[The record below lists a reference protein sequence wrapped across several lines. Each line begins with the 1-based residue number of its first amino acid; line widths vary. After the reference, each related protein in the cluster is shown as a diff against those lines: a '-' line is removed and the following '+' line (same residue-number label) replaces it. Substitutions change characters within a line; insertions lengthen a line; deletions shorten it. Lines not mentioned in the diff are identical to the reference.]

1 MPPPTFKS
9 MTTELENVQILK
21 ENEKITKFEFSGEYA
36 SELETG
42 GEKVENSLD
51 SVPRADISAEVN
63 KLLKKLND
71 PDWKVRRE
79 GIDNLEV
86 LLVGNN
92 SRVSINGLGELIS
105 TLKARLIEKNKN
117 LSKGFIV
124 FTGHL
129 AESVGKD
136 MKIHAKTLLLPLIGN
151 LSDKQGF
158 IRTDTLAS
166 MDRFAETVG
175 AETVINTAAPFLSQ
189 ESPEM
194 RLELLNWILKY
205 SDSLNKVDL
214 KPFSNVILSCLLDR
228 SKEIRASAEIFF
240 EKIISIIGVNEFR
253 NKILDLK
260 PAAIQQLKPIL
271 TKYELDKPQEAPQA
285 NKKGEKEGTKDKKK
299 ITQIQII
306 KKETLSAKNSEKSFK
321 IFNGGEKNELADQ
334 ARNQLQ
340 FTQALETEPSFNS
353 GELEQVQPPNK
364 QVFELDCM
372 ICVDAK
378 NFKIRRISQELSNP
392 WPSDELIEDLVSQ
405 FVIDMKEVIVD
416 ELHKKLFSL
425 DFRKHLEA
433 CENLKKACKLEPK
446 NICEISDLIV
456 KWGFIRTWGN
466 SNTQIV
472 TQIFSLFYCLLSVLD
487 QFSCSL
493 YDFEANLLLGCCKE
507 VYSQISSASFLLEVI
522 EIMGR
527 VYYPEKIM
535 NFFFY
540 NLSNK
545 STGSYKSN
553 LLELILKLFQKVPQ
567 NVLPILAM
575 MPEYKDSLNL
585 LTLLQQHHSNEI
597 LMIAGFKV
605 DLQQS
610 MNFSDISS
618 IMKSS
623 EGDVS
628 VRKLDASGFKCSES
642 QSKYKQLREK
652 THELRE
658 KVQVHESQSEK
669 SLESSNKSGI
679 SNISEPKQTK
689 IANITEDSFYQALKS
704 LRTGNITQKIEM
716 LLMIND
722 VTINLNEKEDMKK
735 ILLNN
740 SENLGFTLLET
751 LKESFEKRKSTPNQ
765 FIQYFLNM
773 VHKLFSLKTFVGSL
787 KIGILASFTE
797 EMIERLLSEDEN
809 KNSSSNNTY
818 DFIKLL
824 NSIMLRMLENSN
836 INDMFG
842 VLLDLLIKYRRAGV
856 YSKILGLNIKCILKL
871 TKSIETLAKEL
882 NSEMILLKYIFF

>member
-1 MPPPTFKS
+1 M
-9 MTTELENVQILK
+9 QILK
-21 ENEKITKFEFSGEYA
+21 ENEKITKFEFSGEYS
-36 SELETG
+36 SELEAG
-42 GEKVENSLD
+42 GEKLENSLD
-51 SVPRADISAEVN
+51 SVPRADVSAEVN

-71 PDWKVRRE
+71 ADWKVRRE

-92 SRVSINGLGELIS
+92 SRVSLSGLGDLIS

-136 MKIHAKTLLLPLIGN
+136 IKIHAKTLLLPLIGN

-166 MDRFAETVG
+166 MDKFAETVG
-175 AETVINTAAPFLSQ
+175 PETVINTAAPFLSQ

-240 EKIISIIGVNEFR
+240 DKIISIIGANEFR

-271 TKYELDKPQEAPQA
+271 TKYELDKPQEANQT
-285 NKKGEKEGTKDKKK
+285 NKKSDSKDKKK
-299 ITQIQII
+299 NSQIQII
-306 KKETLSAKNSEKSFK
+306 KKEILSAKNSEKSFK
-321 IFNGGEKNELADQ
+321 IFNAGEKIELVDQ
-334 ARNQLQ
+334 SRNQSHI
-340 FTQALETEPSFNS
+340 TQTLETEPNYNS
-353 GELEQVQPPNK
+353 GEIEQTQPPNK
-364 QVFELDCM
+364 QVFEMDCL
-372 ICVDAK
+372 IIVDAK
-378 NFKIRRISQELSNP
+378 NFKIKRISEELSNP
-392 WPSDELIEDLVSQ
+392 WPSDELIEDFVNQ

-446 NICEISDLIV
+446 NICEISDLII

-466 SNTQIV
+466 SNAQIV

-493 YDFEANLLLGCCKE
+493 YDFEANLMLGCFKE
-507 VYSQISSASFLLEVI
+507 VYSQIASASFLLEVI
-522 EIMGR
+522 EIMRR

-545 STGSYKSN
+545 STGFYKSN

-585 LTLLQQHHSNEI
+585 LTLLQQQHSNEI

-623 EGDVS
+623 ESDAS
-628 VRKLDASGFKCSES
+628 LRKLDTTGFKFNES

-658 KVQVHESQSEK
+658 KVQVHEPQSEK
-669 SLESSNKSGI
+669 SFESSNKSGI
-679 SNISEPKQTK
+679 SNFSEPKQTK
-689 IANITEDSFYQALKS
+689 VANITEDSFYQALKS
-704 LRTGNITQKIEM
+704 LRKGNITQKIEI

-722 VTINLNEKEDMKK
+722 VTVNLNEKEDMKK

-773 VHKLFSLKTFVGSL
+773 VHKLFSLKPFVGSL

-797 EMIERLLSEDEN
+797 EMIERLLAEDEN
-809 KNSSSNNTY
+809 KNNLPNNSY
-818 DFIKLL
+818 DFVKLL

-842 VLLDLLIKYRRAGV
+842 VLLDLLIKYRRMGV

-871 TKSIETLAKEL
+871 TKSIESLAREL
-882 NSEMILLKYIFF
+882 NPEMILIKYLLF